1 MKTFTFENHLGET
14 FTAKAE
20 KGLDVME
27 DANKAILWSNW
38 KDGMYAYRSVLTRHK
53 VSAKCT
59 LCGTKDKRVLAVHHV
74 DENRKNNKVENLRW
88 LCHNCH
94 HLVHYY

>member
-27 DANKAILWSNW
+27 DANKAILWKNW
-38 KDGMYAYRSVLTRHK
+38 KEGIWQQVSETKFVWVLGRFF
-53 VSAKCT
+53 
-59 LCGTKDKRVLAVHHV
+59 D
-74 DENRKNNKVENLRW
+74 
-88 LCHNCH
+88 
-94 HLVHYY
+94 

>member
-27 DANKAILWSNW
+27 DANKAILWPTW
-38 KDGMYAYRSVLTRHK
+38 KDGMWQQVSDTKFVWVL
-53 VSAKCT
+53 
-59 LCGTKDKRVLAVHHV
+59 G
-74 DENRKNNKVENLRW
+74 NFFN
-88 LCHNCH
+88 
-94 HLVHYY
+94 